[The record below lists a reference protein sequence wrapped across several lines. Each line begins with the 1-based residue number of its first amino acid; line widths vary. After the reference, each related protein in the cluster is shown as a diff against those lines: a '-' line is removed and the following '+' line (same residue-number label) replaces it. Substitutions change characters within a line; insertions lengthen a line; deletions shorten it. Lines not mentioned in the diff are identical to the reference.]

1 MFQSSVLPTFR
12 LAGQVALVKASPA
25 LAHRVDLDAPALSV
39 MTDLTRVRAATVHPD
54 ASLNQAEQTM
64 IHQGVRM
71 LFVVARMPDIEGLV
85 TTTDLHGER
94 QMRAVVERGQRYG
107 DLTVADVMTP
117 LQSLDAVDLARLGGA
132 TVADAIAALQ
142 EHGRQHLLVV
152 EQGGRAGPPQARGVI
167 SLSQIVRQTGLS
179 IDLLPVASSFSE
191 IKQALV

>member
-1 MFQSSVLPTFR
+1 MLHSPALPTFR
-12 LAGQVALVKASPA
+12 LEGSVSLVKASA
-25 LAHRVDLDAPALSV
+25 GVAHRVGLDSPALGV
-39 MTDLTRVRAATVHPD
+39 MTDLSRVRAAVVHPD
-54 ASLNQAEQTM
+54 ASLSLAEQTM

-71 LFVVARMPDIEGLV
+71 LFVVAQMPDILGLV

-107 DLTVADVMTP
+107 DLSVADVMTP
-117 LQSLDAVDLARLGGA
+117 LQALDAVDLARMRGA
-132 TVADAIAALQ
+132 TVADAILALQ

-152 EQGGRAGPPQARGVI
+152 ERQDREAPPQVRGVI
-167 SLSQIVRQTGLS
+167 SRSQIVRQTGLS